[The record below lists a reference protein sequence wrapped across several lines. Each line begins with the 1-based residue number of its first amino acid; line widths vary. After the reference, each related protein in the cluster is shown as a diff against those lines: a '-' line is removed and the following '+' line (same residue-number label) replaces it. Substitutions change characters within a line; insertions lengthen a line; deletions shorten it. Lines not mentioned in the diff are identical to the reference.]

1 MIRINDLTHRSFKV
15 VALDDNETVGD
26 LGGYPKHIE
35 DVPESLWNPRG
46 NLDFKVERISDPLY
60 AGGAV
65 VIRNALHLKLHGKG
79 NAMYKVFHKDGD
91 LNNNQLDNLTSN
103 LTRQEIINCA
113 LNGEFNALIKSH
125 GFDNEESADVA
136 AIVANE
142 LKLFQKERLQ

>member
-1 MIRINDLTHRSFKV
+1 MIRINDLTRRSFKV

-46 NLDFKVERISDPLY
+46 NLDFRVERISDPLY

-65 VIRNALHLKLHGKG
+65 MIRNALKWKG
-79 NAMYKVFHKDGD
+79 NAMTNIYHKSGD
-91 LNNNQLDNLTSN
+91 LTDNRLDNLTSV
-103 LTRQEIINCA
+103 LTEQVIMNRA
-113 LNGEFNALIKSH
+113 LNREFNALIKSH
-125 GFDNEESADVA
+125 GYENEESADVA